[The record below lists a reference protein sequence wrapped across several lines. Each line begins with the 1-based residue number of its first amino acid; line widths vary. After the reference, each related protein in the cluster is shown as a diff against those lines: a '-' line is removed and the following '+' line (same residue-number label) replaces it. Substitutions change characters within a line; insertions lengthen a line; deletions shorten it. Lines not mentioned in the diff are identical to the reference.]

1 VTDHVC
7 VNGKSCTDKTDGKP
21 RETEDQHTLCPRC
34 LNRSAQRIGDLPE
47 QWVRLHQMIGDR
59 HAGIDVNIRRPK
71 PGGTVLLNI
80 HVDTLLGAILEAVT
94 MAAEVLADRMRMN
107 DPKYPKEDPENPV
120 RFPAWATPPTLDEIE
135 QVRKCCRILSPNLP
149 KLVAIRGVGGRDQY
163 DPAIDVMFWVRSG
176 AAHGVKCTTGVQMIQ
191 RLDHLSSLAYFTLGQ
206 TRARTRRDMP
216 CTRCRAKTVGRW
228 AGSDW
233 YDCSSCGSQFPEDEL
248 RRQDKILIELHK
260 RGLLLSGNGA

>member
-1 VTDHVC
+1 MSHQC
-7 VNGKSCTDKTDGKP
+7 VNGRRCTDKADGQP
-21 RETEDQHTLCPRC
+21 HPTEQPHALCPSC
-34 LNRSAQRIGDLPE
+34 LKRSAKHIADLPK
-47 QWVRLHQMIGDR
+47 QWTDLHTMIGDR

-80 HVDTLLGAILEAVT
+80 HVDTLLGAILEAT
-94 MAAEVLADRMRMN
+94 TGAAEVLADAMNMN
-107 DPKYPKEDPENPV
+107 DPTAPKE
-120 RFPAWATPPTLDEIE
+120 PAEPIKAPPWADAPKLDDIK
-135 QVRKCCRILSPNLP
+135 QLRKASRIIVPNLN
-149 KLVAIRGVGGRDQY
+149 KLSAITGVGGRDET

-176 AAHGVKCTTGVQMIQ
+176 YAFGVKCTTGVQMIQ

-228 AGSDW
+228 AGSD
-233 YDCSSCGSQFPEDEL
+233 YFNCETCGAEFEEDDI

-260 RGLLLSGNGA
+260 RGILKPQETM